1 MSGVFFSD
9 VGRPLDTVVL
19 TFPLSLSLS
28 VCDLVLD
35 SDIFF
40 PTNFEALAAM
50 YARVA
55 GEGART
61 TTSACSAF
69 FKEHADLQRT
79 TTMSGYNPLIED
91 FTNTKVFVGTTRKRT
106 LR

>member
-1 MSGVFFSD
+1 MECFSD
-9 VGRPLDTVVL
+9 VGRALDTVVL
-19 TFPLSLSLS
+19 TFSLSLSL
-28 VCDLVLD
+28 CDLVLD

-55 GEGART
+55 GEGARI

-106 LR
+106 LS

>member
-1 MSGVFFSD
+1 MECFSD
-9 VGRPLDTVVL
+9 VSRALDTVVL
-19 TFPLSLSLS
+19 TFSLSLSL
-28 VCDLVLD
+28 CDLVLD

-50 YARVA
+50 HARVA

>member
-1 MSGVFFSD
+1 MSGVFFF
-9 VGRPLDTVVL
+9 GRRPAPRHCRADL
-19 TFPLSLSLS
+19 PSLSLC

>member
-1 MSGVFFSD
+1 MECFFSD

-19 TFPLSLSLS
+19 TFPLSLSL
-28 VCDLVLD
+28 CDLVLD

>member
-1 MSGVFFSD
+1 
-9 VGRPLDTVVL
+9 
-19 TFPLSLSLS
+19 

-50 YARVA
+50 YARLA

-91 FTNTKVFVGTTRKRT
+91 FTNTKVFVGTTRTRKRT